1 MGADGIPRSDSKCE
15 RITLGAS
22 TWMCTSVKSHKLQV
36 SEGTFIVHQSHLDK
50 AEFTEGLPLA
60 AGFRTDPRGQD
71 GGRGLAK
78 PLQGS
83 RRERGWP
90 AEGAQE
96 HRESGCVWKAEP
108 AGFADGV
115 HVKCEG
121 GRCPGAPFD
130 GPPVLLPPKAPH
142 HAGVARGQ
150 WVGQSD

>member
-22 TWMCTSVKSHKLQV
+22 TWMCTSVESHKLQV

-83 RRERGWP
+83 RRERGGRQRAP
-90 AEGAQE
+90 RSTGSRDA
-96 HRESGCVWKAEP
+96 SGRRSQQA
-108 AGFADGV
+108 
-115 HVKCEG
+115 
-121 GRCPGAPFD
+121 
-130 GPPVLLPPKAPH
+130 LLM
-142 HAGVARGQ
+142 GCT
-150 WVGQSD
+150 